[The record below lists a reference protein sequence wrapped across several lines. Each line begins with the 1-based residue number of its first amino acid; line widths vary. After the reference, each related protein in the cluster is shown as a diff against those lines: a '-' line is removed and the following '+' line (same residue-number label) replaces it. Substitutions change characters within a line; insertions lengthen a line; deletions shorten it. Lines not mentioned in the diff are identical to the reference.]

1 MTDDAP
7 TLSLDELDALSTDEL
22 RVRAFDK
29 AERTRDVRFVW
40 DVVRH
45 MRGARAIAIEDGSS
59 GAITGSVAEAV
70 HVVRE
75 LLGKDPLGEDEPLL
89 RARFLDYLTR

>member
-1 MTDDAP
+1 MTDD
-7 TLSLDELDALSTDEL
+7 LLALSTDEL
-22 RVRAFDK
+22 RARAFDK
-29 AERTRDVRFVW
+29 AEQARDVRFVW

-45 MRGARAIAIEDGSS
+45 MRGARAIAGEDGSS

-75 LLGKDPLGEDEPLL
+75 LLGREPLGEDEPLL
-89 RARFLDYLTR
+89 RARFVEYLRDQPAT